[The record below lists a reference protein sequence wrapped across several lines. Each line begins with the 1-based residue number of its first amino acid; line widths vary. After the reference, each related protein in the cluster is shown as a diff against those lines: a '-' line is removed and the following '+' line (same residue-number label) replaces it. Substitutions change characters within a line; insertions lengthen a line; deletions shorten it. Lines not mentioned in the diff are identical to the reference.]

1 MDVDSRR
8 FLQSKPGGCAL
19 RLNVPFENRNQR
31 EIFELNPR
39 RRARAENGSTR
50 NGREMEQDSART
62 AHSAVSEMKDCTPK
76 GPAKSRGNDGH
87 RSQGKVHPACCDKKG
102 SSPTEKSKRPPH
114 YVQESAG
121 AVLDPDVTAEDSMSI
136 SSFPQLE
143 RTEASGRT
151 GLQTVGVMPGEGS
164 DAAPIPVRITPRAH
178 EIWQTLGSFTL
189 PQVDAVL
196 PSKRIPPIELSDPEP
211 REKRKKTATAS
222 NQLSDIW
229 GADSVLDKEKI
240 RGDAGVNRKKHEP
253 GAKRPENRFP
263 TKDEEISKG
272 ADSVLDKEKIRR
284 DAGVNRKKHVPG
296 GKRTENLFPTKCEE
310 ISKGA
315 DSVLD
320 KEKIRG
326 DAGVNRKKHVP
337 GGKRP
342 ENRFPTKDEEISK
355 GADSVLDKEKIRGD
369 VGVNWKKHMPGGKRP
384 ENRFPTKDEEISK
397 GADSVLDK
405 EKIRGDAGVNR
416 KKHEPGGK
424 RPENRFSTKDEEISK
439 KRESHKSP
447 GNIRDGGHH
456 SSSSGSMAGST
467 GWSRTDDLAGEL
479 SRSSALSERERQ
491 KRQRHREK
499 RSAAILAKRDKLMKI
514 YKMDCEAFATVA
526 KQLIAQDA
534 SLEERVASAVKKS
547 LRLIGERCLAELK
560 GTIAK
565 WDAANLLK
573 KRR

>member
-62 AHSAVSEMKDCTPK
+62 AHSAVSEMTLPGLLRSSSILCVLLGIPASSDFPWQKDCTPK

-253 GAKRPENRFP
+253 GA
-263 TKDEEISKG
+263 
-272 ADSVLDKEKIRR
+272 
-284 DAGVNRKKHVPG
+284 
-296 GKRTENLFPTKCEE
+296 
-310 ISKGA
+310 
-315 DSVLD
+315 
-320 KEKIRG
+320 
-326 DAGVNRKKHVP
+326 
-337 GGKRP
+337 KRP

>member
-62 AHSAVSEMKDCTPK
+62 AHSAVSEMTLPGLLRSSSILCVLLGIPASSDFPWQKDCTPK

-263 TKDEEISKG
+263 TKD
-272 ADSVLDKEKIRR
+272 
-284 DAGVNRKKHVPG
+284 
-296 GKRTENLFPTKCEE
+296 EE